1 MAAAGLGLAALAL
14 AGLAGGARADGH
26 CGNATMASVA
36 QSVPDL
42 SALVG
47 VVTSVSEDAS
57 QAKTAEPFLEAIQ
70 DPSTANVTAFAPVN
84 SAFEEL
90 ANATFNAAEV
100 LMFHAVA
107 EAMEEGEGYDT
118 LAGAAA
124 GQLTINGDE
133 VEGPC
138 NTAKVLQSVEV
149 CESVVHVVDKV
160 LLPAEFCAGASEED
174 TSKEDYTD
182 GGSGDDA
189 DDSGNDGGEESEDDA
204 GDDED
209 DSGND
214 GGEESADD
222 GGDDGDGEDAD

>member
-57 QAKTAEPFLEAIQ
+57 LAKTAEPFLEAIQ
-70 DPSTANVTAFAPVN
+70 DPSTANVTAFAP
-84 SAFEEL
+84 L
-90 ANATFNAAEV
+90 ANVTFNAAEV

-138 NTAKVLQSVEV
+138 NT
-149 CESVVHVVDKV
+149 
-160 LLPAEFCAGASEED
+160 
-174 TSKEDYTD
+174 
-182 GGSGDDA
+182 
-189 DDSGNDGGEESEDDA
+189 
-204 GDDED
+204 
-209 DSGND
+209 
-214 GGEESADD
+214 
-222 GGDDGDGEDAD
+222 

>member
-1 MAAAGLGLAALAL
+1 MKEDM
-14 AGLAGGARADGH
+14 GGSARADGH
-26 CGNATMASVA
+26 CGDATILSTAAPVH
-36 QSVPDL
+36 DL
-42 SALVG
+42 SLFVD
-47 VVTSVSEDAS
+47 VVKHVAGEWSK
-57 QAKTAEPFLEAIQ
+57 AKEAAPFLAAIN
-70 DPSTANVTAFAPVN
+70 DAFTEDVTAFVPVDA
-84 SAFEEL
+84 AFEALGDATYDLAEL
-90 ANATFNAAEV
+90 
-100 LMFHAVA
+100 LMFHAIRGS
-107 EAMEEGEGYDT
+107 MEEGEGYDA

-138 NTAKVLQSVEV
+138 NTAKVLQSVDV

-189 DDSGNDGGEESEDDA
+189 EESNDDSAEDGGEPSEDDA

>member
-1 MAAAGLGLAALAL
+1 
-14 AGLAGGARADGH
+14 
-26 CGNATMASVA
+26 
-36 QSVPDL
+36 
-42 SALVG
+42 
-47 VVTSVSEDAS
+47 
-57 QAKTAEPFLEAIQ
+57 
-70 DPSTANVTAFAPVN
+70 
-84 SAFEEL
+84 
-90 ANATFNAAEV
+90 
-100 LMFHAVA
+100 
-107 EAMEEGEGYDT
+107 MEEGEGYDT

-138 NTAKVLQSVEV
+138 NTAKVLQSVDV
-149 CESVVHVVDKV
+149 CDSVVHVVDKV

-174 TSKEDYTD
+174 ADESN
-182 GGSGDDA
+182 
-189 DDSGNDGGEESEDDA
+189 DDSAEDGGEPSEDDA

>member
-14 AGLAGGARADGH
+14 AGIAGGARADGH

-42 SALVG
+42 STLVG

-84 SAFEEL
+84 SAFEPL

-124 GQLTINGDE
+124 GQLTFNGDE

-138 NTAKVLQSVEV
+138 NSAKLVQTIEV
-149 CESVVHVVDKV
+149 CESVLHVVDAV
-160 LLPAEFCAGASEED
+160 LLPAKFCGSPSPAQASAGPLPPRP
-174 TSKEDYTD
+174 
-182 GGSGDDA
+182 
-189 DDSGNDGGEESEDDA
+189 
-204 GDDED
+204 
-209 DSGND
+209 
-214 GGEESADD
+214 
-222 GGDDGDGEDAD
+222 

>member
-1 MAAAGLGLAALAL
+1 MG
-14 AGLAGGARADGH
+14 
-26 CGNATMASVA
+26 
-36 QSVPDL
+36 
-42 SALVG
+42 
-47 VVTSVSEDAS
+47 
-57 QAKTAEPFLEAIQ
+57 
-70 DPSTANVTAFAPVN
+70 
-84 SAFEEL
+84 
-90 ANATFNAAEV
+90 
-100 LMFHAVA
+100 
-107 EAMEEGEGYDT
+107 GYDT

-133 VEGPC
+133 VKGPC
-138 NTAKVLQSVEV
+138 NTAKVLQSVDV
-149 CESVVHVVDKV
+149 CDSVVHVVDKV

-189 DDSGNDGGEESEDDA
+189 GDDEDDSGNDGGEESEDDA

>member
-1 MAAAGLGLAALAL
+1 
-14 AGLAGGARADGH
+14 
-26 CGNATMASVA
+26 
-36 QSVPDL
+36 
-42 SALVG
+42 
-47 VVTSVSEDAS
+47 
-57 QAKTAEPFLEAIQ
+57 
-70 DPSTANVTAFAPVN
+70 
-84 SAFEEL
+84 
-90 ANATFNAAEV
+90 
-100 LMFHAVA
+100 
-107 EAMEEGEGYDT
+107 MEEGEGYDT

-138 NTAKVLQSVEV
+138 NTAKVLQSVDV
-149 CESVVHVVDKV
+149 CDSVVHVVDQV

-182 GGSGDDA
+182 ESN
-189 DDSGNDGGEESEDDA
+189 DSAEDGGEPSEDDA

>member
-1 MAAAGLGLAALAL
+1 
-14 AGLAGGARADGH
+14 
-26 CGNATMASVA
+26 
-36 QSVPDL
+36 
-42 SALVG
+42 
-47 VVTSVSEDAS
+47 
-57 QAKTAEPFLEAIQ
+57 
-70 DPSTANVTAFAPVN
+70 
-84 SAFEEL
+84 
-90 ANATFNAAEV
+90 
-100 LMFHAVA
+100 
-107 EAMEEGEGYDT
+107 MEEGEGYDT

-149 CESVVHVVDKV
+149 CESVVHVVDAV

-174 TSKEDYTD
+174 TSKED
-182 GGSGDDA
+182 GGEPSEDDAGDDE
-189 DDSGNDGGEESEDDA
+189 DDSGNDGGEESEDDAGDDEDDSGNDGDEESEDDA

>member
-14 AGLAGGARADGH
+14 AGIAGGARADGH

-42 SALVG
+42 STLVE
-47 VVTSVSEDAS
+47 VVTSVSED
-57 QAKTAEPFLEAIQ
+57 
-70 DPSTANVTAFAPVN
+70 
-84 SAFEEL
+84 
-90 ANATFNAAEV
+90 
-100 LMFHAVA
+100 
-107 EAMEEGEGYDT
+107 
-118 LAGAAA
+118 A

-138 NTAKVLQSVEV
+138 NTAKVLQSVDV

-189 DDSGNDGGEESEDDA
+189 EES
-204 GDDED
+204 
-209 DSGND
+209 
-214 GGEESADD
+214 
-222 GGDDGDGEDAD
+222 

>member
-1 MAAAGLGLAALAL
+1 
-14 AGLAGGARADGH
+14 
-26 CGNATMASVA
+26 
-36 QSVPDL
+36 
-42 SALVG
+42 
-47 VVTSVSEDAS
+47 
-57 QAKTAEPFLEAIQ
+57 
-70 DPSTANVTAFAPVN
+70 
-84 SAFEEL
+84 
-90 ANATFNAAEV
+90 
-100 LMFHAVA
+100 MFHAVA

-138 NTAKVLQSVEV
+138 NTAKGLQSVEV

-174 TSKEDYTD
+174 TSKEDYTED
-182 GGSGDDA
+182 GSGD
-189 DDSGNDGGEESEDDA
+189 DGGEESEDDA

-222 GGDDGDGEDAD
+222 GGDDGDDEDDSGNDGG

>member
-1 MAAAGLGLAALAL
+1 M
-14 AGLAGGARADGH
+14 
-26 CGNATMASVA
+26 
-36 QSVPDL
+36 
-42 SALVG
+42 
-47 VVTSVSEDAS
+47 
-57 QAKTAEPFLEAIQ
+57 
-70 DPSTANVTAFAPVN
+70 
-84 SAFEEL
+84 
-90 ANATFNAAEV
+90 
-100 LMFHAVA
+100 
-107 EAMEEGEGYDT
+107 GEGYDT

-138 NTAKVLQSVEV
+138 NAAKVLQSVDV
-149 CESVVHVVDKV
+149 CDSVVHVVDKV

-189 DDSGNDGGEESEDDA
+189 EESNDDAGDDEDDSGNDGGEESEDDA

>member
-14 AGLAGGARADGH
+14 AGIAGGARADGH

-57 QAKTAEPFLEAIQ
+57 QAKTAESFLGAIQ

-84 SAFEEL
+84 SAFEPL

-149 CESVVHVVDKV
+149 CESVVHVVDQV

-174 TSKEDYTD
+174 T
-182 GGSGDDA
+182 
-189 DDSGNDGGEESEDDA
+189 
-204 GDDED
+204 
-209 DSGND
+209 GND

>member
-14 AGLAGGARADGH
+14 AGIAGGARADGH

-57 QAKTAEPFLEAIQ
+57 LAKTAEPFLEAIQ

-107 EAMEEGEGYDT
+107 VV
-118 LAGAAA
+118 
-124 GQLTINGDE
+124 INP
-133 VEGPC
+133 V
-138 NTAKVLQSVEV
+138 A
-149 CESVVHVVDKV
+149 
-160 LLPAEFCAGASEED
+160 
-174 TSKEDYTD
+174 
-182 GGSGDDA
+182 
-189 DDSGNDGGEESEDDA
+189 
-204 GDDED
+204 
-209 DSGND
+209 
-214 GGEESADD
+214 
-222 GGDDGDGEDAD
+222 

>member
-1 MAAAGLGLAALAL
+1 MFCTRPFPAWMAAAGLGLAALAL

-42 SALVG
+42 STLVG

-84 SAFEEL
+84 S
-90 ANATFNAAEV
+90 AAEV

-138 NTAKVLQSVEV
+138 NTAKVLQSVDV
-149 CESVVHVVDKV
+149 CDSVVHV
-160 LLPAEFCAGASEED
+160 A
-174 TSKEDYTD
+174 
-182 GGSGDDA
+182 
-189 DDSGNDGGEESEDDA
+189 
-204 GDDED
+204 
-209 DSGND
+209 
-214 GGEESADD
+214 
-222 GGDDGDGEDAD
+222 

>member
-1 MAAAGLGLAALAL
+1 
-14 AGLAGGARADGH
+14 
-26 CGNATMASVA
+26 
-36 QSVPDL
+36 
-42 SALVG
+42 
-47 VVTSVSEDAS
+47 
-57 QAKTAEPFLEAIQ
+57 
-70 DPSTANVTAFAPVN
+70 
-84 SAFEEL
+84 
-90 ANATFNAAEV
+90 
-100 LMFHAVA
+100 MFHAVA

-138 NTAKVLQSVEV
+138 NTAKGLQSVDV
-149 CESVVHVVDKV
+149 CESVGHAVDKV

-189 DDSGNDGGEESEDDA
+189 GDDEDDSGNDGGEESEDDA
-204 GDDED
+204 GDDEDDSGDDED

>member
-26 CGNATMASVA
+26 CGNATMASVS

-84 SAFEEL
+84 SAFEPL
-90 ANATFNAAEV
+90 ANVTFNAAEL

-133 VEGPC
+133 AE
-138 NTAKVLQSVEV
+138 
-149 CESVVHVVDKV
+149 ESNDDS
-160 LLPAEFCAGASEED
+160 AE
-174 TSKEDYTD
+174 D
-182 GGSGDDA
+182 GGEPSEDDAGDDEG
-189 DDSGNDGGEESEDDA
+189 DSGNDGGEESEDDA

-222 GGDDGDGEDAD
+222 GGDDGDGEDDDEDDSGNDGGEESADDGGND

>member
-14 AGLAGGARADGH
+14 AGIAGGARADGH

-70 DPSTANVTAFAPVN
+70 DPSTAKAVN

-138 NTAKVLQSVEV
+138 NTAKVL
-149 CESVVHVVDKV
+149 
-160 LLPAEFCAGASEED
+160 
-174 TSKEDYTD
+174 
-182 GGSGDDA
+182 
-189 DDSGNDGGEESEDDA
+189 
-204 GDDED
+204 
-209 DSGND
+209 
-214 GGEESADD
+214 
-222 GGDDGDGEDAD
+222 

>member
-14 AGLAGGARADGH
+14 AGIAGGARADGH
-26 CGNATMASVA
+26 CGNATMASEA

-42 SALVG
+42 STLVG

-84 SAFEEL
+84 SAFEPL

-124 GQLTINGDE
+124 GQLTINWDE

-138 NTAKVLQSVEV
+138 NTAKVLQSVDV
-149 CESVVHVVDKV
+149 CDSVVHVVDKV

-174 TSKEDYTD
+174 TSKEDYT
-182 GGSGDDA
+182 GDDE

-222 GGDDGDGEDAD
+222 GGDDSDGEDAD

>member
-1 MAAAGLGLAALAL
+1 MG
-14 AGLAGGARADGH
+14 
-26 CGNATMASVA
+26 
-36 QSVPDL
+36 
-42 SALVG
+42 
-47 VVTSVSEDAS
+47 
-57 QAKTAEPFLEAIQ
+57 
-70 DPSTANVTAFAPVN
+70 
-84 SAFEEL
+84 

-138 NTAKVLQSVEV
+138 NTAKVLQSVNV
-149 CESVVHVVDKV
+149 CDSVVHVVDKV

-174 TSKEDYTD
+174 GGEPSEDD
-182 GGSGDDA
+182 AGDDE

-214 GGEESADD
+214 GGEESVDD
-222 GGDDGDGEDAD
+222 GGDDGDDSGNDGGEE

>member
-14 AGLAGGARADGH
+14 AGIAGGARADGH

-42 SALVG
+42 STLVG

-84 SAFEEL
+84 SAFEPL
-90 ANATFNAAEV
+90 ANATYNAAEV

-133 VEGPC
+133 AE
-138 NTAKVLQSVEV
+138 
-149 CESVVHVVDKV
+149 ESNDDS
-160 LLPAEFCAGASEED
+160 AE
-174 TSKEDYTD
+174 D
-182 GGSGDDA
+182 GGEPSEDDAGDDE

-214 GGEESADD
+214 GGEKSDD
-222 GGDDGDGEDAD
+222 DAGDDEDDSGNDG